1 MNKRQKWVL
10 VNFAIVTVVTIAA
23 AVGMVELKN
32 GVNRSEAM
40 RAIEQLGKIT
50 ADYKKK
56 NGSVPPESY
65 VNGIKESLEGQA
77 RLDNLH
83 YRARWIEFDSPP
95 DTILAYVRKNYSSL
109 FFRAGAIVLRFDG
122 RVQWIDKPDFDKL
135 LARQQSPMEV
145 KNDTEIIGSR

>member
-10 VNFAIVTVVTIAA
+10 VNFAIVTVVTIMA

-32 GVNRSEAM
+32 RVNRSEAI
-40 RAIEQLGKIT
+40 RAMEHLGRIVG
-50 ADYKKK
+50 DYKHK

-65 VNGIKESLEGQA
+65 VDGIKGSLEGQV
-77 RLDNLH
+77 RLGNLH

-95 DTILAYVRKNYSSL
+95 DTILAYARKDYGSL
-109 FFRAGAIVLRFDG
+109 LFRAGAIVLRFDG

-145 KNDTEIIGSR
+145 KNDTEIIGSK